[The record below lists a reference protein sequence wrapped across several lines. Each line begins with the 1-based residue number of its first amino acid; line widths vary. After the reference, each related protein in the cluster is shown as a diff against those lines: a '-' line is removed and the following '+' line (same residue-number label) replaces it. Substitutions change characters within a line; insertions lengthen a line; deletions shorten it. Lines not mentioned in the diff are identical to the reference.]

1 MCVLV
6 GQVSQCNHP
15 HIFNTLVKSGQQ
27 HEEFN
32 MILEPPF
39 G

>member
-6 GQVSQCNHP
+6 GQVSQCNNP
-15 HIFNTLVKSGQQ
+15 HIFNTLVKNGQQ

-32 MILEPPF
+32 MILQPSF